1 MKIKKEIWRRRNR
14 HQKTQQS
21 ESKNTE
27 EITYAFDEM
36 FNIFETLEGKKQVIS
51 DREKLKFMYDLMSKN
66 FRNYL
71 DIDEDTKPQELNNKI
86 NKKINMIAYL
96 EGGEDYIYYCQDDP
110 MEIDIIEKSRKNS
123 KYNKELKERLYKIIL
138 KTVKKRDIVVF
149 SKFLVI
155 LPENVNII

>member
-1 MKIKKEIWRRRNR
+1 
-14 HQKTQQS
+14 
-21 ESKNTE
+21 
-27 EITYAFDEM
+27 
-36 FNIFETLEGKKQVIS
+36 
-51 DREKLKFMYDLMSKN
+51 
-66 FRNYL
+66 
-71 DIDEDTKPQELNNKI
+71 
-86 NKKINMIAYL
+86 
-96 EGGEDYIYYCQDDP
+96 